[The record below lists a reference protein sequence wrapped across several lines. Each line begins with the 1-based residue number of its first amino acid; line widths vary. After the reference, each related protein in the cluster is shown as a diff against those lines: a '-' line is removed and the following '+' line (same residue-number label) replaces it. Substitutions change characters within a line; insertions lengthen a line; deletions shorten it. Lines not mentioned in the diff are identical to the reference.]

1 MSLFD
6 QISDDIKAAMLAKDA
21 VRRDTLR
28 GVKKEFLEAK
38 TAKGGSGELSDDE
51 AMKIIIKM
59 VKKGKD
65 AAEIFSTQNRQD
77 LADQEMAQVAVLE
90 SYLPKQL
97 SDEELTEAIKAIISE
112 TGATGPKEMG
122 KVMGAASKKLAGI
135 AEGKAISEKV
145 KTLLAEMA

>member
-1 MSLFD
+1 MNLFD
-6 QISDDIKAAMLAKDA
+6 KISEDIKAAMLAKDA

-38 TAKGGSGELSDDE
+38 TSKAGNGELSDDD
-51 AMKIIIKM
+51 AMKIIVKM

-65 AAEIFSTQNRQD
+65 AADIFISQNRQD
-77 LADQEMAQVAVLE
+77 LADEELAQVAVLE
-90 SYLPKQL
+90 GYLPKQMT
-97 SDEELTEAIKAIISE
+97 DEELTSAIKDIIAQ
-112 TGATGPKEMG
+112 TGATSAKDMG
-122 KVMGAASKKLAGI
+122 KVMGVASKSLSGK